1 MHSLYFTLIIM
12 IFLGIGNEGLAQNK
26 IKDDLLTFRDI
37 CFFTINKEK
46 FEQFLKIQQAIADQ
60 NYILTYSPI
69 REMKKA
75 LRQFDIKNYDRTFE
89 FWYSANYIDFDKQLK
104 VAKESTLNAL
114 NNYEKRIRNYEA
126 LYFDHRMFL
135 MHYLAYLTESFYPDF
150 WFMSMERFFSKDMV
164 HRIKKDNPKEGK
176 KLFSYSELYTTFEQF
191 DDMVEHEEKEMKRY
205 LGIDKIEQ
213 DTFGIRKKPLIP
225 YSYGLISKQQATNL
239 LDSCKFDD
247 ATQDIDT
254 DREILAFKQFLQRT
268 KSGKIYLVAR
278 FDTVPYRSKKG
289 E

>member
-1 MHSLYFTLIIM
+1 MYKFYFILVLVSI
-12 IFLGIGNEGLAQNK
+12 LGLGKPCVAQNK
-26 IKDDLLTFRDI
+26 IKDLRTFRDM

-46 FEQFLKIQQAIADQ
+46 FEQFLYIQKAIAEE
-60 NYILTYSPI
+60 NYILTYAPI

-75 LRQFDIKNYDRTFE
+75 LKQFDIKNYDRTFE

-114 NNYEKRIRNYEA
+114 NNYEKRLRQGNA

-135 MHYLAYLTESFYPDF
+135 MHYLAYLTESFYPVF

-164 HRIKKDNPKEGK
+164 HRIKKDNPKEGAK
-176 KLFSYSELYTTFEQF
+176 IFSYSDVYTSFEQF
-191 DDMVEHEEKEMKRY
+191 DDMVEHEEKEIKRY
-205 LGIDKIEQ
+205 LGIEKIEE

-225 YSYGLISKQQATNL
+225 YSYALIAKEQASYL
-239 LDSCKFDD
+239 LDNCKFDD
-247 ATQDIDT
+247 ASQDLNI
-254 DREILAFKQFLQRT
+254 DREVRAFKQFLQRAR
-268 KSGKIYLVAR
+268 SNKIYLVAR
-278 FDTVPYRSKKG
+278 FDTIPYRSKKR